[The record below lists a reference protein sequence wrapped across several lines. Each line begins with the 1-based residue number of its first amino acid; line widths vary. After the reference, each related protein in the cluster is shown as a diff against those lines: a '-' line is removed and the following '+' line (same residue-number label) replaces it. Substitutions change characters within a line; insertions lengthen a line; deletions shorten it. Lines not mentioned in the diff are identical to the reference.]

1 MIGADHIYMGQ
12 RVQDRV
18 VMGPWGL
25 SSELAPLFS
34 KPIIFMGPTLIAA
47 SLQPIPTLVYLHLS
61 RYCLTGAPYATIW
74 DISPGPC
81 IHFWGLPAGGTFSS
95 PVRLFGLA
103 MTAARADSAAT

>member
-18 VMGPWGL
+18 VMGPWAL
-25 SSELAPLFS
+25 PSELAPLLFP

-47 SLQPIPTLVYLHLS
+47 SLQPIVYFIYFS
-61 RYCLTGAPYATIW
+61 RYWLTGAPYATIW

-81 IHFWGLPAGGTFSS
+81 IHFRGLGDF
-95 PVRLFGLA
+95 
-103 MTAARADSAAT
+103 